1 MATLKKMHSI
11 KIWKYLYARLIS
23 LKSSTEY
30 VIRRH
35 VYVMKKG
42 LNSKRIIMISRKNL
56 RFSYQVM
63 PRIFCTKSMSSSG
76 TPQFRK
82 MGNAVAMTNKNFASP
97 NRSSKWESKS
107 KQRFHL
113 DGFEFLNAKSLRG
126 TTMAQSG
133 WGIVESSS
141 TFSFLGWWRRNMRHS
156 GSWIAAF
163 GKRHSYSREKKKE
176 KKISFDFKWHWKNVV
191 PSVMLYRWH
200 SFMVNANY

>member
-1 MATLKKMHSI
+1 
-11 KIWKYLYARLIS
+11 
-23 LKSSTEY
+23 
-30 VIRRH
+30 
-35 VYVMKKG
+35 
-42 LNSKRIIMISRKNL
+42 
-56 RFSYQVM
+56 M